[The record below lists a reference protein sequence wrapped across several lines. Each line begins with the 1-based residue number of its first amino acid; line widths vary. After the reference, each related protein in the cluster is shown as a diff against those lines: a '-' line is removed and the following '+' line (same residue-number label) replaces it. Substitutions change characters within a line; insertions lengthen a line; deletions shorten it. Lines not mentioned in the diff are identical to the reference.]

1 MLKFYVNVLISSTLS
16 QLGSVFVKKKKMV
29 AEFKIIHLK
38 LNYRNYPRYK
48 LTGSA
53 VLEITYSYFENKSI
67 EKSISKAKKRQKNI
81 LFL

>member
-1 MLKFYVNVLISSTLS
+1 M
-16 QLGSVFVKKKKMV
+16 GSVFVKKKKKMV

-67 EKSISKAKKRQKNI
+67 EKSISKKKAKKYFVLIEIFIATK
-81 LFL
+81 